1 MDDTYL
7 WAESL
12 PFLQQQI
19 RQVEQRLAI
28 EGLHINGD
36 KTECVCLQ
44 PKPGETI
51 LVGGQ
56 TVQVRDPNHPVK
68 VLGAPLT
75 MSSAI
80 SVTSA
85 TMQQKAR
92 AALAGNKATFRGK
105 GSLGHKAIM
114 SDVLIR
120 PSALWGCGTWPC
132 HAALL
137 QAANTVQLRILRD
150 SGGYTRKAGETWKEW
165 NQRFLRMC
173 RVLLHKLK
181 HECWSTVILKQ
192 IWTLHGHV
200 ARGCEMGK
208 KLLAWK
214 DLLWWQ
220 EQQRQR
226 RGKTCRAFQSH
237 GRCRKEHRQN
247 CGDSLENNGAGQRT
261 LGIWQTKT
269 ARQPQAEHHT
279 NACQQHTIA
288 AIPSGGSLAHQ

>member
-1 MDDTYL
+1 MNIQQTNGVRQGSPDSPVLFAALMGESIGDILACREEGENSLPFSGGMYMDDTYF

-12 PFLQQQI
+12 SFLQQQI
-19 RQVEQRLAI
+19 RKVEQRLAI

-36 KTECVCLQ
+36 KTECVCSH

-56 TVQVRDPNHPVK
+56 TVQVRDPNHPIK

-80 SVTSA
+80 SVTIA

-92 AALAGNKATFRGK
+92 AALASNKATFRGK
-105 GSLGHKAIM
+105 GSLSHKAIM

-150 SGGYTRKAGETWKEW
+150 SGGYTKKTGETWTEW
-165 NQRFLRMC
+165 NQRSGRAGSI
-173 RVLLHKLK
+173 
-181 HECWSTVILKQ
+181 ST
-192 IWTLHGHV
+192 
-200 ARGCEMGK
+200 
-208 KLLAWK
+208 
-214 DLLWWQ
+214 
-220 EQQRQR
+220 
-226 RGKTCRAFQSH
+226 
-237 GRCRKEHRQN
+237 N
-247 CGDSLENNGAGQRT
+247 
-261 LGIWQTKT
+261 
-269 ARQPQAEHHT
+269 
-279 NACQQHTIA
+279 
-288 AIPSGGSLAHQ
+288 

>member
-19 RQVEQRLAI
+19 RKVEQRLAI

-36 KTECVCLQ
+36 KTECVCSH

-80 SVTSA
+80 SVTIA

-120 PSALWGCGTWPC
+120 PSACGDAEPG
-132 HAALL
+132 HAM
-137 QAANTVQLRILRD
+137 QRYYKPPIQYSSESSVTVE
-150 SGGYTRKAGETWKEW
+150 G
-165 NQRFLRMC
+165 
-173 RVLLHKLK
+173 
-181 HECWSTVILKQ
+181 
-192 IWTLHGHV
+192 TLG
-200 ARGCEMGK
+200 
-208 KLLAWK
+208 
-214 DLLWWQ
+214 
-220 EQQRQR
+220 R
-226 RGKTCRAFQSH
+226 RGRR
-237 GRCRKEHRQN
+237 GW
-247 CGDSLENNGAGQRT
+247 NG
-261 LGIWQTKT
+261 TKD
-269 ARQPQAEHHT
+269 P
-279 NACQQHTIA
+279 
-288 AIPSGGSLAHQ
+288 